1 MYINNSNYSPNFQ
14 GKGLLNLYKMNGREE
29 KFLSSV
35 SFKTTLE
42 EDKLLINSVG
52 EQLNS
57 FTAGYLRTDNNG
69 CAKFLNAVEKFTK
82 IKIPRGG
89 NPVISKY
96 PFNKEL
102 GYFDSTSLKPDGH
115 EYATVLIQDIDL

>member
-1 MYINNSNYSPNFQ
+1 
-14 GKGLLNLYKMNGREE
+14 MNGKEE
-29 KFLSSV
+29 KFLSSI
-35 SFKTTLE
+35 SFNTSLE

-52 EQLNS
+52 DKLNS
-57 FTAGYLRTDNNG
+57 FKAGYLRTDSTG
-69 CAKFLNAVEKFTK
+69 CKGFLDMVEKYTK

-102 GYFDSTSLKPDGH
+102 GYFDSTTLKPDGH
-115 EYATVLIQDIDL
+115 EYATVLIQDIEL